1 MIQPSDQ
8 NDKNYVKI
16 FKFYVKKKTIFI
28 IGILVV
34 ICLLYSAYSSNKKEK
49 EYQARYAE
57 AQRRLSQG
65 NTVVEDEEILS
76 YSERLQKALREQY
89 GEPPEGFEWGYN
101 GELIALSSEDLTY
114 EDVCYTY
121 IRALSILDFATAQR
135 VASKSNII
143 DTYNEYYSEITQGI
157 TDYYS
162 SFLRKQFKTALE
174 TIEING
180 IEDTAIFA
188 DGSAVVTVSINS
200 LDLTDK
206 DFWQGDKQELF
217 EMMRFYDE
225 TETDSIK
232 KEQYIYDYIYNAYLE
247 GKVGKKTTIV
257 DFVVGKSNAS
267 GWLISDDAELEATL
281 TYEKGVDVANY
292 IFQLYDDWYRDTVL
306 EEQTSMLN
314 GDSTISNSDG
324 SNSVTISNSS
334 NVAVESEGQKV
345 VGNATSPSVEPTTE
359 PVDST
364 QSTTKT
370 TETTDTPSAVEGDID
385 NISMV
390 ERIEKIKQE
399 RAEEPKDATITISD

>member
-8 NDKNYVKI
+8 NDKNYIKI

-34 ICLLYSAYSSNKKEK
+34 VCLLYSAYSSNKKEK

-65 NTVVEDEEILS
+65 NSIVEDEEILS

-143 DTYNEYYSEITQGI
+143 DTYNNYYSEITQGI

-206 DFWQGDKQELF
+206 DFWQDDKQELF

-232 KEQYIYDYIYNAYLE
+232 KEQYIYDYIYNAYLD

-257 DFVVGKSNAS
+257 DFVISKSNAS

-292 IFQLYDDWYRDTVL
+292 IFQLYSDWYRDTVL
-306 EEQTSMLN
+306 AEQTSKLN
-314 GDSTISNSDG
+314 GGSTITNSDG
-324 SNSVTISNSS
+324 SNSVTVSSGS
-334 NVAVESEGQKV
+334 NVDVDSEYSRV
-345 VGNATSPSVEPTTE
+345 VGNNPNPTPSATTE
-359 PVDST
+359 PTDGV
-364 QSTTKT
+364 QSTTEP
-370 TETTDTPSAVEGDID
+370 TETADNPSAVEGDID
-385 NISMV
+385 NLTMV
-390 ERIEKIKQE
+390 ERVEKIKQE
-399 RAEEPKDATITISD
+399 KAEEPKDATITISD

>member
-8 NDKNYVKI
+8 NDKNYIKI

-34 ICLLYSAYSSNKKEK
+34 VCLLYSAYSSNKKEK

-65 NTVVEDEEILS
+65 NSVVEDEEILS

-143 DTYNEYYSEITQGI
+143 DTYNNYYSEITQGI

-206 DFWQGDKQELF
+206 DFWQADKQELF

-306 EEQTSMLN
+306 AEQTSMLN
-314 GDSTISNSDG
+314 GGNTISNPDGTSSVSISNSDTTKEDEEQ
-324 SNSVTISNSS
+324 VD
-334 NVAVESEGQKV
+334 V
-345 VGNATSPSVEPTTE
+345 VGTRPSPSPSPTQEPQQEGVSTTE
-359 PVDST
+359 EPSN
-364 QSTTKT
+364 
-370 TETTDTPSAVEGDID
+370 PSAVSGDID
-385 NISMV
+385 NTSEM
-390 ERIEKIKQE
+390 EKIEQTKQE
-399 RAEEPKDATITISD
+399 QANREQTTKVSISN

>member
-1 MIQPSDQ
+1 MKQPSDQ
-8 NDKNYVKI
+8 NDKNYIKI

-57 AQRRLSQG
+57 AQRRLAQG
-65 NTVVEDEEILS
+65 NTVVEDEEVLS
-76 YSERLQKALREQY
+76 YNERLQKALREQY

-101 GELIALSSEDLTY
+101 GELIALSSDDLTY

-121 IRALSILDFATAQR
+121 VRALSILDFATAQR

-143 DTYNEYYSEITQGI
+143 DTYNDYYSEITQGI

-188 DGSAVVTVSINS
+188 DGSAVVTMSINS

-206 DFWQGDKQELF
+206 DFWQGDKDELF

-225 TETDSIK
+225 TESDSIK
-232 KEQYIYDYIYNAYLE
+232 KEQYIYEYIYNAYVE

-257 DFVVGKSNAS
+257 DFVVSKNNAS

-306 EEQTSMLN
+306 EEQTAQLSGN
-314 GDSTISNSDG
+314 SNKVSNKDGSSSISISDSEETNNSDEQIEVVG
-324 SNSVTISNSS
+324 TNPSPTPTPTSTPTQE
-334 NVAVESEGQKV
+334 ATPTPVES
-345 VGNATSPSVEPTTE
+345 
-359 PVDST
+359 
-364 QSTTKT
+364 
-370 TETTDTPSAVEGDID
+370 TDTPSAVDGDID
-385 NISMV
+385 NVSMV
-390 ERIEKIKQE
+390 ERIEQVKKEYEE
-399 RAEEPKDATITISD
+399 REQTSSITISD

>member
-8 NDKNYVKI
+8 NDKNYIKI

-34 ICLLYSAYSSNKKEK
+34 VCLLYSAYSSNKKEK

-65 NTVVEDEEILS
+65 NSVVEDEEILS

-89 GEPPEGFEWGYN
+89 GDPPEGFEWGYN

-143 DTYNEYYSEITQGI
+143 DTYNNYYSEITQGI

-206 DFWQGDKQELF
+206 DFWQDDKQELF

-232 KEQYIYDYIYNAYLE
+232 KEQYIYDYIYNAYLD

-292 IFQLYDDWYRDTVL
+292 IFQLYDNWYRDTVL
-306 EEQTSMLN
+306 AEQTSMLSGGN
-314 GDSTISNSDG
+314 TISNPDG
-324 SNSVTISNSS
+324 TSSVSISNSGTTKEDEEQ
-334 NVAVESEGQKV
+334 VDV
-345 VGNATSPSVEPTTE
+345 VGTRPSPSPSPTQEPQQEWVSTTE
-359 PVDST
+359 EPSN
-364 QSTTKT
+364 
-370 TETTDTPSAVEGDID
+370 PSAVSGDID
-385 NISMV
+385 NTSEM
-390 ERIEKIKQE
+390 EKIEQTKQE
-399 RAEEPKDATITISD
+399 QANREQTTKVSISN

>member
-8 NDKNYVKI
+8 NDKNYIKI

-34 ICLLYSAYSSNKKEK
+34 VCLLYSAYSSNKKEK

-65 NTVVEDEEILS
+65 NSVVEDEEILS

-143 DTYNEYYSEITQGI
+143 DTYNNYYSEITQGI

-306 EEQTSMLN
+306 AEQTAMLSDDN
-314 GDSTISNSDG
+314 TISNPDG
-324 SNSVTISNSS
+324 SNSVTVSNGS
-334 NVAVESEGQKV
+334 NVDVDSDYSRV
-345 VGNATSPSVEPTTE
+345 VGNNPSPAPSATTE
-359 PVDST
+359 EV
-364 QSTTKT
+364 QGT
-370 TETTDTPSAVEGDID
+370 TETTEATNNPSAVEGDID
-385 NISMV
+385 NLTMV

-399 RAEEPKDATITISD
+399 KAEEPKDVTITISD

>member
-1 MIQPSDQ
+1 M
-8 NDKNYVKI
+8 
-16 FKFYVKKKTIFI
+16 
-28 IGILVV
+28 
-34 ICLLYSAYSSNKKEK
+34 
-49 EYQARYAE
+49 
-57 AQRRLSQG
+57 
-65 NTVVEDEEILS
+65 
-76 YSERLQKALREQY
+76 
-89 GEPPEGFEWGYN
+89 
-101 GELIALSSEDLTY
+101 
-114 EDVCYTY
+114 
-121 IRALSILDFATAQR
+121 
-135 VASKSNII
+135 
-143 DTYNEYYSEITQGI
+143 
-157 TDYYS
+157 
-162 SFLRKQFKTALE
+162 
-174 TIEING
+174 
-180 IEDTAIFA
+180 
-188 DGSAVVTVSINS
+188 SINS

-206 DFWQGDKQELF
+206 DFWQDDKQELF

-314 GDSTISNSDG
+314 GGSTISNSDG

-364 QSTTKT
+364 QSTTET

>member
-8 NDKNYVKI
+8 NDKNYIKI

-28 IGILVV
+28 IGILIVV
-34 ICLLYSAYSSNKKEK
+34 CLLYSAYSSNKKEK

-65 NTVVEDEEILS
+65 NTVVEDEEVLS

-206 DFWQGDKQELF
+206 DFWQDDKQELF

-314 GDSTISNSDG
+314 NDNKISNSDG
-324 SNSVTISNSS
+324 SNSISISGS
-334 NVAVESEGQKV
+334 EVVEETDDQIDV
-345 VGNATSPSVEPTTE
+345 VGTRPSPTSTPTPSPMPEQEGVSPTSEP
-359 PVDST
+359 SN
-364 QSTTKT
+364 
-370 TETTDTPSAVEGDID
+370 PSAVTGDID
-385 NISMV
+385 NQTDM
-390 ERIEKIKQE
+390 EKAEQSKQE
-399 RAEEPKDATITISD
+399 QANREQTNKITISN

>member
-8 NDKNYVKI
+8 NDKNYIKI

-34 ICLLYSAYSSNKKEK
+34 VCLLYSAYSSNKKEK

-65 NTVVEDEEILS
+65 NSVVEDEEILS

-89 GEPPEGFEWGYN
+89 GDPPEGFEWGYN

-143 DTYNEYYSEITQGI
+143 DTYNNYYSEITQGI

-206 DFWQGDKQELF
+206 DFWQDDKQELF

-292 IFQLYDDWYRDTVL
+292 IFQLYDNWYRDTVL
-306 EEQTSMLN
+306 AEQTSMLSGGN
-314 GDSTISNSDG
+314 TISNPDG
-324 SNSVTISNSS
+324 TSSVSISNSGTTEEDEEQ
-334 NVAVESEGQKV
+334 VDV
-345 VGNATSPSVEPTTE
+345 VGTRPSPSSSPTQEPQQEGVSTTE
-359 PVDST
+359 EPSN
-364 QSTTKT
+364 
-370 TETTDTPSAVEGDID
+370 PSAVSGDID
-385 NISMV
+385 NTSEM
-390 ERIEKIKQE
+390 EKIEQTKQE
-399 RAEEPKDATITISD
+399 QANREQTTKVSISN